1 MKKILV
7 FLLISAVVYASL
19 EEYEDVSLELSKD
32 SHKTTVHT
40 DKSHSAGRP
49 TSKVTSRVTS
59 RVTSKVTSKPTSK
72 LTSKLTSKTTSKNTS
87 KLTTTQLTKPNIMK
101 NKHPFKEI
109 KVHLNDLQRHMNK
122 PKPPLEQIAEFIK
135 GKALQAFQNL
145 SHGIQNGI
153 HWLQKNGFW
162 EPIKAAA
169 KNFAQP
175 ALTKLCS
182 SHLPSGLC
190 DGVIGF
196 VFDAVLQ

>member
-7 FLLISAVVYASL
+7 FLLISAVVYASV

-40 DKSHSAGRP
+40 DKSHSTGRP
-49 TSKVTSRVTS
+49 TSKVTS

-109 KVHLNDLQRHMNK
+109 KVHLDDLQRHMNK

-153 HWLQKNGFW
+153 HWLQKNGFR

-190 DGVIGF
+190 ERVIGF

>member
-7 FLLISAVVYASL
+7 FLLISAVVYASV
-19 EEYEDVSLELSKD
+19 EEYDDVSLELSKD

-40 DKSHSAGRP
+40 DKSHSTGRP

-59 RVTSKVTSKPTSK
+59 KVTSKITSK

-109 KVHLNDLQRHMNK
+109 KVHLDDLQRHMNK

-190 DGVIGF
+190 EGVIGF

>member
-7 FLLISAVVYASL
+7 FLLISAVVYASV

-40 DKSHSAGRP
+40 DKSHSTGRP
-49 TSKVTSRVTS
+49 TSKVTS

>member
-7 FLLISAVVYASL
+7 FLLISAVVYASV

-40 DKSHSAGRP
+40 DKSHSTGRP

-59 RVTSKVTSKPTSK
+59 KVTSKITSK

-190 DGVIGF
+190 EGVIGF

>member
-7 FLLISAVVYASL
+7 FLLISAVVYASV

-40 DKSHSAGRP
+40 DKSHSTGRP
-49 TSKVTSRVTS
+49 TSKVTS

-109 KVHLNDLQRHMNK
+109 KVHLDDLQRHMNK

-190 DGVIGF
+190 EGVIGF